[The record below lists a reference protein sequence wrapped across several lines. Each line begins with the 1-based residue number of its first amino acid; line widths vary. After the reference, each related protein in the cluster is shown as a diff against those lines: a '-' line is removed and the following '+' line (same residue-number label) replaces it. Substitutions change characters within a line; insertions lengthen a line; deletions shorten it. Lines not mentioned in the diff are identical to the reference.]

1 MCPTQTESE
10 LWDLKEPEPPHPEDH
25 EYTSEGTADY
35 SFSDREATRESTM
48 MERERSREPVSVMER
63 ERTMRSLADMQRKVE
78 KRQQRDRERQLLRV
92 QERLSIIQNRKA
104 EEDLLGLKQEDTLRH
119 VTHNLPQVK
128 YVCTINIFTISHYV
142 INIRMCVF
150 QEDKSQQKTVVRERL
165 EQLRRERSY
174 VMQSKRDRNTAGFKE
189 LLGPVA
195 LHSSETEDG
204 AD

>member
-1 MCPTQTESE
+1 MCPAQTESE
-10 LWDLKEPEPPHPEDH
+10 LWDLKELEPPHPEDH

-78 KRQQRDRERQLLRV
+78 QRQQRDRERQLLRV

-104 EEDLLGLKQEDTLRH
+104 EEDLLGLKQGDTLRH
-119 VTHNLPQVK
+119 VTHDLP
-128 YVCTINIFTISHYV
+128 
-142 INIRMCVF
+142 